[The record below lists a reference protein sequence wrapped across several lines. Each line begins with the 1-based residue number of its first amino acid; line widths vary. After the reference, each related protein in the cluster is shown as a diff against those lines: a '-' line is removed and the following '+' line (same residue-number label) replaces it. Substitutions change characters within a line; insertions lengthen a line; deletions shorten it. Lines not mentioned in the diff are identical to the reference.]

1 VACQSV
7 EQEENHEK
15 GPRWSWATNQ
25 MGNPR
30 LLLFCRMR
38 TPAQAQFLRAPL
50 KSQIK
55 YAMPLLLTAFVLL
68 LPLAVG
74 AGDWPAFRGPLGNGV
89 AQEDNAPLHWGPG
102 KNVLWKAT
110 LPALGNSSPIVS
122 HGCVFITCAEDEG
135 KKRNLYCFDRRT
147 GKELWVRTA
156 EFPTVEP
163 THQSKP
169 YCGSTPVADGARVV
183 VWHGSAGVF
192 CYNFDGKELWKTDL
206 GKVRNEWGY
215 GSSPIL
221 HRGKVILNFG
231 PGDRAFLAAL
241 DLKTGKLLWKF
252 DEPGGPKTLL
262 KGNWGSWCTP
272 IVAKVGGKDQI
283 LCSMLTQVVAC
294 DPKTG
299 ARLWFCEGLAEPL
312 ADLVYPSPVVSGEIG
327 VAFSGWANGPT
338 FGFKLGGSGDVTAS
352 NRLWLVKQT
361 QRVGS
366 GVVVNGN
373 VFIVNA
379 GPGTAQCMEC
389 QTGKV
394 RWIERLEGGESWGS
408 VVMTA
413 GRLYVTSR
421 KGVTTVFR
429 PDPDKLEVLAMNDL
443 GEPSNATPAISDG
456 QIFLR
461 TDGHLYCI
469 AKD

>member
-1 VACQSV
+1 
-7 EQEENHEK
+7 
-15 GPRWSWATNQ
+15 
-25 MGNPR
+25 
-30 LLLFCRMR
+30 MR
-38 TPAQAQFLRAPL
+38 TPAQPQFLRAPL

-55 YAMPLLLTAFVLL
+55 HAMPLLLTAFVLL
-68 LPLAVG
+68 LPLAVR

-122 HGCVFITCAEDEG
+122 HGCVFITCAEHEG

-163 THQSKP
+163 THQSNP

-366 GVVVNGN
+366 GVVVNGTCSSSTPDRGLL
-373 VFIVNA
+373 NA
-379 GPGTAQCMEC
+379 WS
-389 QTGKV
+389 V
-394 RWIERLEGGESWGS
+394 RLEKSGGSSGS
-408 VVMTA
+408 KAEKA
-413 GRLYVTSR
+413 GVRS
-421 KGVTTVFR
+421 
-429 PDPDKLEVLAMNDL
+429 
-443 GEPSNATPAISDG
+443 
-456 QIFLR
+456 
-461 TDGHLYCI
+461 
-469 AKD
+469 